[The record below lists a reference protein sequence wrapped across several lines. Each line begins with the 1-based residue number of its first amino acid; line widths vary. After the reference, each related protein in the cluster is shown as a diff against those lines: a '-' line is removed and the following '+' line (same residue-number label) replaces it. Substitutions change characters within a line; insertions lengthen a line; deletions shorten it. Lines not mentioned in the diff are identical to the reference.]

1 MAYLFNG
8 ATHVLSRSGA
18 ALQTWPLTIHG
29 LIRLTANND
38 GLDHCILGFW
48 ESGANNGFRLMVA
61 SQAGSMKVRVAT
73 KAGGA
78 AYSASST
85 TAISDL
91 NWHSAVGEI
100 TAANA
105 RQCWL
110 DNGGNGSSSTSLTP
124 GTLTKTSIGAQDN
137 GGTIDSNIGH
147 ELANVAVWSG
157 TLTADE
163 RAALANGV
171 SPLLIRPD
179 ILEIYLPLMRGGNDY
194 MGGAF
199 TVTNATVAD
208 HPRVYMPS
216 RAQQLVKTAAS
227 TGING
232 TASITEAGDTAAA
245 VGTVALAA
253 AASITESADTVSSTS
268 TLAIAA
274 ALASTEAG
282 DTASSASTLALA
294 GAANIA
300 EAGDTSSSTSTLAIA
315 AALAATEAGD
325 TSSVTGT
332 LAIVGAAAITEAG
345 DTVSASGV
353 GVVSISG
360 TASITEADDTA
371 ASVATLK
378 IAGVSAITEAGDTTA
393 STGALAINGQL
404 AANENSDTVSAVGT
418 IGAVA
423 TASRLTGSRPTSG
436 ASTLRLNFSS
446 GARPAAV
453 SRG

>member
-8 ATHVLSRSGA
+8 ATHIINRADAV
-18 ALQTWPLTIHG
+18 LQTWPLTIHG

-48 ESGANNGFRLMVA
+48 EAGANNGFRLMVA

-73 KAGGA
+73 KAGGVA
-78 AYSASST
+78 SSASST

-110 DNGGNGSSSTSLTP
+110 DNGGNGSISTSLTP

-179 ILEIYLPLMRGGNDY
+179 ILEIYLPLMRGGDDY
-194 MGGAF
+194 MGAAF

-208 HPRVYMPS
+208 HPRVYMPA
-216 RAQQLVKTAAS
+216 RPQVFKTAAVS
-227 TGING
+227 SITG
-232 TASITEAGDTAAA
+232 TASITEAGDTVSAAS
-245 VGTVALAA
+245 ALAIA
-253 AASITESADTVSSTS
+253 GAASISEAGDTASSTS
-268 TLAIAA
+268 TLALAA
-274 ALASTEAG
+274 ALASTEA
-282 DTASSASTLALA
+282 A
-294 GAANIA
+294 
-300 EAGDTSSSTSTLAIA
+300 DTSS
-315 AALAATEAGD
+315 ATGA
-325 TSSVTGT
+325 
-332 LAIVGAAAITEAG
+332 LAIVGTAAITEAG

-360 TASITEADDTA
+360 TASITEASDTA
-371 ASVATLK
+371 SSAGTLALAAVAS
-378 IAGVSAITEAGDTTA
+378 ITEAGDTV
-393 STGALAINGQL
+393 SGVGALAIRGL
-404 AANENSDTVSAVGT
+404 VAANENSDTVSAVGT

>member
-1 MAYLFNG
+1 MAFFFNG

-18 ALQTWPLTIHG
+18 VLQTWPLTIHG

-48 ESGANNGFRLMVA
+48 EAGANNGFRLMVA

-179 ILEIYLPLMRGGNDY
+179 ILEIYLPLMRGGDDY
-194 MGGAF
+194 MGAAF

-208 HPRVYMPS
+208 HPRVYMPA
-216 RAQQLVKTAAS
+216 RPQVFKTAAVS
-227 TGING
+227 SITG
-232 TASITEAGDTAAA
+232 TASITEAGDTVSAAS
-245 VGTVALAA
+245 ALAIA
-253 AASITESADTVSSTS
+253 GAASISEAGDTASSTS
-268 TLAIAA
+268 TLALAA

-282 DTASSASTLALA
+282 DTASSTSTLALA
-294 GAANIA
+294 AALA
-300 EAGDTSSSTSTLAIA
+300 STEAADTSS
-315 AALAATEAGD
+315 ATGA
-325 TSSVTGT
+325 
-332 LAIVGAAAITEAG
+332 LAIVGTAAITEAG

-360 TASITEADDTA
+360 TASITEASDTA
-371 ASVATLK
+371 SSAGTLALAAVAS
-378 IAGVSAITEAGDTTA
+378 ITEAGDTV
-393 STGALAINGQL
+393 SGVGALAIRGL
-404 AANENSDTVSAVGT
+404 VAANENSDTVSAVGT

>member
-1 MAYLFNG
+1 MAFFFNG

-73 KAGGA
+73 KASGA
-78 AYSASST
+78 ASSASST

-110 DNGGNGSSSTSLTP
+110 DNAGNGSGTTSLTP
-124 GTLTKTSIGAQDN
+124 GTLTKTTIGAQDS

-147 ELANVAVWSG
+147 ELANVAAWAG

-163 RAALANGV
+163 RAALAAGV

-179 ILEIYLPLMRGGNDY
+179 ILVLYLPGIRDAVDY
-194 MGGAF
+194 MDAPF
-199 TVTNATVAD
+199 SVTGATVVD

-232 TASITEAGDTAAA
+232 TASITEAGDTSAA

-253 AASITESADTVSSTS
+253 AASITEAADTV
-268 TLAIAA
+268 
-274 ALASTEAG
+274 
-282 DTASSASTLALA
+282 SSASTLALA
-294 GAANIA
+294 GVASIT

-325 TSSVTGT
+325 TSSATGT
-332 LAIVGAAAITEAG
+332 LAIVIAAVLGGI
-345 DTVSASGV
+345 
-353 GVVSISG
+353 
-360 TASITEADDTA
+360 EADDTIEA
-371 ASVATLK
+371 MATMPNPYIWTT
-378 IAGVSAITEAGDTTA
+378 IAPYLGTWGEVSPD
-393 STGALAINGQL
+393 S
-404 AANENSDTVSAVGT
+404 GT
-418 IGAVA
+418 WTPSLA
-423 TASRLTGSRPTSG
+423 TAGTWANSTPATGTW
-436 ASTLRLNFSS
+436 ANN
-446 GARPAAV
+446 APAQGNW
-453 SRG
+453 S